1 VPPLDDQFIH
11 RVYRTTAWLT
21 LFLLVA
27 CALYWGLSS
36 GLGIAAGSALSL
48 ACLWSL
54 ERGVR
59 RFIRPGARDYKG
71 LLLHNSL
78 TYPFILAALWGIVH
92 CPYVNLAAVA
102 AGVALP
108 NAVIVLK
115 VLGRNLLTDPDAPN
129 TVSPDLKKQGK

>member
-1 VPPLDDQFIH
+1 VPPLDDQFIQ
-11 RVYRTTAWLT
+11 RVYVTTAWLT
-21 LFLLVA
+21 AFLFIA
-27 CALYWGLSS
+27 CSLYWGLGV
-36 GLGIAAGSALSL
+36 GLGIAAGSTLSL

-78 TYPFILAALWGIVH
+78 TYPFILAALWGLVH
-92 CPYVNLAAVA
+92 CPVVNLAAVA

-115 VLGRNLLTDPDAPN
+115 VLGRNLLTDPVEPSKVTA
-129 TVSPDLKKQGK
+129 DLKTQGK